1 MSSQRNLLLTIG
13 LLAAPVDVDS
23 FTIPTA
29 QHTLTIRGKQA
40 TSTVLFAATQNYLDS
55 LSAIVEKQS
64 GGFMTED
71 YLSGLSPVT
80 EVSPEEFLMNLPAQ
94 LAEVARA
101 TGTEMNLGGSF
112 YLADAELQMPTPDVV
127 SDTVIAS
134 SAAAPVTDIISDT
147 VLASNAAAPVTDI
160 ISDTV
165 LASNAAAPVADTI
178 NSVSSVGEAVTN
190 SIASAPVAVADAIS
204 SASVGDAV
212 ITNSLTAQ
220 LSEKIPFGAMEA
232 ASNNLAESLPSEFEL
247 SDSLSSQLSGLSY
260 GSFVDEKATKAT
272 KASADFAFDQ
282 MSGGPS
288 KFSEMSAD
296 ISGKIGASMNGLFGK
311 VSSSLEAST
320 NKIAQAGSSSVQELE
335 TVVKAVPKVVE
346 TGAGNIA
353 STVAQRGAVSAN
365 AVSASLNAEKA
376 AFAQSLN
383 AEKAVIAQS
392 TSKTVETVGK
402 ETLSDLGNGVI
413 HAIKVVAAFFV
424 QVLDSVLKEL
434 LGTTTGELIHI
445 AKVSVDTAVSGAVNS
460 VTHTVSDI
468 GNMTMSQMIQNL
480 VGLVVMI
487 TKFILTVLNAVVKLL
502 SGKEASEW
510 ALAATTTVTQKAGE
524 LTSLASSTATDLTH
538 RSFAELVSS
547 VDSFSTDVGKQLIE
561 GAGVLTDAVST
572 QLATDGGAAFAGS
585 TIDGVASALQA
596 SQML

>member
-23 FTIPTA
+23 FSIPTA

-80 EVSPEEFLMNLPAQ
+80 EVSPEEFLINLPAQ

-134 SAAAPVTDIISDT
+134 SAAAPVTD
-147 VLASNAAAPVTDI
+147 
-160 ISDTV
+160 
-165 LASNAAAPVADTI
+165 TI

-190 SIASAPVAVADAIS
+190 SIASTAPVAVADAIS
-204 SASVGDAV
+204 SVSVGDAV

-232 ASNNLAESLPSEFEL
+232 ASNSLAESSPSEFEL

-288 KFSEMSAD
+288 KISEMSAD

-376 AFAQSLN
+376 AIAQSLN

-413 HAIKVVAAFFV
+413 HAIKVVATFFV
-424 QVLDSVLKEL
+424 QVVDSVLKEL

-538 RSFAELVSS
+538 KSFAELVSS

-572 QLATDGGAAFAGS
+572 QLATDGGAALAGS

>member
-134 SAAAPVTDIISDT
+134 S
-147 VLASNAAAPVTDI
+147 AAAPVTDI

-392 TSKTVETVGK
+392 TSNTVETVGK

>member
-23 FTIPTA
+23 FSIPTA

-80 EVSPEEFLMNLPAQ
+80 EVSPEEFLINLPAQ

-112 YLADAELQMPTPDVV
+112 YLADAELQIPTPDFV

-134 SAAAPVTDIISDT
+134 SAAAPVT
-147 VLASNAAAPVTDI
+147 
-160 ISDTV
+160 
-165 LASNAAAPVADTI
+165 DTI

-190 SIASAPVAVADAIS
+190 SIASTAPVAVADAIS
-204 SASVGDAV
+204 SVSVGDAV

-232 ASNNLAESLPSEFEL
+232 ASNSLAESSPSEFEL

-288 KFSEMSAD
+288 KISEMSAD

-376 AFAQSLN
+376 AIAQSLN

-413 HAIKVVAAFFV
+413 HAIKVVATFFV
-424 QVLDSVLKEL
+424 QVVDSVLKEL

-538 RSFAELVSS
+538 KSFAELVSS

-572 QLATDGGAAFAGS
+572 QLATDGGAALAGS